1 MSTNA
6 LERGRAAFL
15 EEATDLLEDLESSL
29 LELEENPYDTE
40 LIGRIFR
47 AIHTIKGSGGMFG
60 FTKIETFTHDIETI
74 FDKVRGG
81 KLKVTQGL
89 IDNTLSACDIISR
102 MLAQADNEVD
112 TELQREA
119 DEILKVFAAYAGGTE
134 KKEDITS
141 AEQEDV
147 IQFEALSEKTFL
159 IRIEP
164 DLDIFEN
171 GTNLLLLLDE
181 LRDMGSAIVAVHTD
195 KIPKLN
201 KINPE
206 KCYLYWDVLL
216 CTKKGE
222 NDIRDVFIFV
232 EDECKIDIKLLDAE
246 GLIDPESAFPVLFRM
261 IKEGKEITSKTIKN
275 ITKRNEQISPPIKDS
290 ASAENDETGRTILQ
304 RQERKRKEKDLAVTS
319 IRVAAE
325 KLDQLVNL
333 VGELV
338 IVQASL
344 SQRVNITRDLEL
356 MPIAEEVE
364 RLTHHLRDTA
374 MSIRMIPIGTLFS
387 KFKRLVRDISRKQKK
402 TVELRLE
409 GTETELDKNVIEQ
422 LNDPLVHLIRN
433 ALDHGIETEALR
445 MIAQKP
451 KKGTI
456 TLSAFQAGADVVI
469 QVKDDGAGI
478 DTEKVRKKALEKGL
492 ISPKQV
498 LTEKE
503 LYSLIFAPGFST
515 NEKVTSLSGR
525 GVGMDVVKRNVEALR
540 GNIDIESKKNKGTTI
555 SLKLPLTLGIIEG
568 LIVQIADDS
577 FVFPLSA
584 VEECLELIRDEGD
597 SENSNRFLNIR
608 GHAVPYIRL
617 REQLNINGT
626 PPAIE
631 EVLITKI
638 NGQRVGFAVDHI
650 IGKQQIVIKTLGN
663 MYRNV
668 EGLSGATILGDGTVS
683 LILDVQRLVNKVL
696 EDKNKKL
703 AFSCFENEG

>member
-89 IDNTLSACDIISR
+89 IDNTLSACDIIRR
-102 MLAQADNEVD
+102 MLAQTDEEID
-112 TELQREA
+112 TTLQRDSDA
-119 DEILKVFAAYAGGTE
+119 ILKAFADYAGETE
-134 KKEDITS
+134 KKKDISTS
-141 AEQEDV
+141 EQGDM
-147 IQFEALSEKTFL
+147 IKLDNLSEKTFL

-181 LRDMGSAIVAVHTD
+181 LRDMGSAIVTVHTD

-216 CTKKGE
+216 CTKKDE

-232 EDECKIDIKLLDAE
+232 EDECKLNIKLLDSE
-246 GLIDPESAFPVLFRM
+246 GLVNPKNDFPAIVEI
-261 IKEGKEITSKTIKN
+261 IKKGKEINSNTIDTLLKDCHSVLPTLKN
-275 ITKRNEQISPPIKDS
+275 ITHSDNNKTGQTSSQIKLNRSNESKIEVS
-290 ASAENDETGRTILQ
+290 
-304 RQERKRKEKDLAVTS
+304 S

-325 KLDQLVNL
+325 KLDKLVNL

-338 IVQASL
+338 IVQDSL
-344 SQRVNITRDLEL
+344 SQRVNITRDPEL
-356 MPIAEEVE
+356 LTISEEVE

-433 ALDHGIETEALR
+433 ALDHGIEAEAFR
-445 MIAQKP
+445 VMAQKP

-568 LIVQIADDS
+568 LLVQIADDS

-638 NGQRVGFAVDHI
+638 NGQQVGFAVDHI

-668 EGLSGATILGDGTVS
+668 EGLSGATILGDGTVA
-683 LILDVQRLVNKVL
+683 LILDVQRLVDKVL
-696 EDKNKKL
+696 EDENKKL